1 MNFLDLHKEKEPAK
15 ITVPIRSNQSLKHIM
30 EEGDAELIDKVIS
43 RGDDFTLKVM
53 DAALWLEM
61 EVLRKRLAC
70 GVALKLM
77 GFTVEELK
85 EAYDIGEVN
94 F

>member
-1 MNFLDLHKEKEPAK
+1 
-15 ITVPIRSNQSLKHIM
+15 M
-30 EEGDAELIDKVIS
+30 EEGDSELIDKVIAK
-43 RGDDFTLKVM
+43 GDGFTLKVM
-53 DAALWLEM
+53 DATLWLEM

-85 EAYDIGEVN
+85 EEYDIGDAS